1 MPEHIKI
8 IPPKN
13 NGWNEEDR
21 LRVGAELLKA
31 GFTVRIDKEKKD
43 NKTVYFVEFWEEDK

>member
-13 NGWNEEDR
+13 NKLNEDDR
-21 LRVGAELLKA
+21 LKMGTLLLKA
-31 GFTVRIDKEKKD
+31 GFTVKMGSEKSSG
-43 NKTVYFVEFWEEDK
+43 TTRYFVEFWEEE

>member
-1 MPEHIKI
+1 MPERIKI

-13 NGWNEEDR
+13 IGWNEESR

-43 NKTVYFVEFWEEDK
+43 NKTVYFVEFWEEK